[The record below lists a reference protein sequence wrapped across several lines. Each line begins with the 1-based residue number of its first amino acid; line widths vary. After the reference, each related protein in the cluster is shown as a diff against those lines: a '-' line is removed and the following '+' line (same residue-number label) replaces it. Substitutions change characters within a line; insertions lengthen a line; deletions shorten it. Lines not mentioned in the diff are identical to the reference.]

1 MNPLSMGGIFMVS
14 NKAIW
19 LLICI
24 LATSIRSG
32 PVFAGDIPV
41 DDAVKTRAGIINL
54 SHDLV
59 RLGIA
64 SSNLR
69 PNSPTTDAR
78 PLFQAALLYAQS
90 HSVHLITV
98 DHGAYYFLTPQD
110 AQAYLRFTALSGL
123 TIDLADSAVY
133 FAGAFLQGFELV
145 NCVNVTLT
153 RFRTDFVN
161 PPYTHVQLTYVDPV
175 RRSLAYA
182 KLPGWADPVTFNG
195 LTTPSSTTGPLELW
209 AVVFRDS
216 DIVPGTS
223 RMHVAQPIADGVLE
237 LIQDSTPWT
246 QSATLSTLKPGDTI
260 VLTVRGGFGPVT
272 VVGGDSVT
280 ISDATIQGSSA
291 IAVLFISSR
300 HSIADHLRVTPRPNS
315 GLIASNA
322 DGIHFPSS
330 GPDNHIRRSFV
341 SRTLDDAL
349 AIDSRDIATVVS
361 QTGPRQV
368 TVDRTNFLRFPN
380 GTQVTFVDP
389 VSAAESSTATI
400 LSQTPPDSTAPVFN
414 GPVSLTF
421 DRDLPALAPGF
432 GMALVG
438 PSARGAGSSIEDNMV
453 KDIVFGRGVWIAG
466 VNGAAV
472 EGNHIG
478 RTSSGGIVVAQDTT
492 FYPTPAAHDIIIRDN
507 IVHGSLGPMASGSGT
522 QIAVGA
528 IIVES
533 TNDKNLF
540 PASAPNTNISIERNR
555 VVDSGRSGI
564 WVGEL
569 EGGAIRDN
577 VVIRWDRHPE
587 LPLFGV
593 NPQTRAQLLQDFTQP
608 LVVHNSQN
616 VDIQGNVTNSD
627 AN

>member
-1 MNPLSMGGIFMVS
+1 MVS

-24 LATSIRSG
+24 LTTSVRSG
-32 PVFAGDIPV
+32 PVCAGDIPV
-41 DDAVKTRAGIINL
+41 DDAAGGTPTGVINL

-64 SSNLR
+64 SDNLR

-78 PLFQAALLYAQS
+78 PLFQAALLYAQN
-90 HSVHLITV
+90 HSVQFITV

-110 AQAYLRFTALSGL
+110 SQAYLRFTSLSGL

-133 FAGAFLQGFELV
+133 FAGAFLRGFELD
-145 NCVNVTLT
+145 NCVGVTLT
-153 RFRTDFVN
+153 RFRTDYVN

-182 KLPGWADPVTFNG
+182 GLSGWADPVTFNG
-195 LTTPSSTTGPLELW
+195 LSAPSSTTGPLELW
-209 AVVFRDS
+209 AVVFRDG

-223 RMHVAQPIADGVLE
+223 RMHVAEPIADGVLE
-237 LIQDSTPWT
+237 FVQDNTPWT
-246 QSATLSTLKPGDTI
+246 QGATLSTLKPGDTI
-260 VLTVRGGFGPVT
+260 VVTVRGGFGPVT
-272 VVGGDSVT
+272 VIGGDAVT
-280 ISDATIQGSSA
+280 ISDATIHGSSA

-300 HSIADHLRVTPRPNS
+300 HSVADHVRVTPRPNS

-330 GPDNHIRRSFV
+330 GPDNHIRHSFV
-341 SRTLDDAL
+341 TRTLDDAL
-349 AIDSRDIATVVS
+349 AIDSRDVATVVS

-368 TVDRTNFLRFPN
+368 TVTRTNFLRFPN

-389 VSAAESSTATI
+389 VSAAESSAATI
-400 LSQTPPDSTAPVFN
+400 LSQTPPDAPAPVFN
-414 GPVSLTF
+414 GTVSLAF
-421 DRDLPALAPGF
+421 DRDLPALAPGY
-432 GMALVG
+432 GMALADPG
-438 PSARGAGSSIEDNMV
+438 ARGAGSSIEDNIV

-472 EGNHIG
+472 EHNDIG
-478 RTSSGGIVVAQDTT
+478 HTSSGGIVVAQNTT
-492 FYPTPAAHDIIIRDN
+492 SYPTPPAHDIVVHEN
-507 IVHGSLGPMASGSGT
+507 TVHGSLGPMASGSGT
-522 QIAVGA
+522 QIAVAA

-533 TNDKNLF
+533 TNDENLF

-569 EGGAIRDN
+569 DGGAIRDN
-577 VVIRWDRHPE
+577 VIVGWDRHPE

-616 VDIQGNVTNSD
+616 VDIQGNITNNN